1 MEFEEARKEL
11 QLELHK
17 GTSLA
22 ELREKIMKGDI
33 STKVSKQLKDKKYF
47 SIERTQRKERDIMEI
62 LNKNVAETLDEQSS
76 QIATP
81 PTVLELLAKSIY
93 EQDGESVLNRK
104 IYKLDNKD
112 LLVGF
117 LFLFL
122 FWDSI
127 LYHII
132 LCLLD
137 LI

>member
-11 QLELHK
+11 QLELDN

-47 SIERTQRKERDIMEI
+47 SIERIQRKERDIMEI

-104 IYKLDNKD
+104 IYKLDDKD
-112 LLVGF
+112 LLV
-117 LFLFL
+117 
-122 FWDSI
+122 
-127 LYHII
+127 
-132 LCLLD
+132 
-137 LI
+137 